1 MICPNCQKEQKVTEQ
16 NYGALYTCTNCQAV
30 YFVNFDGQP
39 EFGEMSTED
48 MNIEAEPPQHTVLAS
63 EKTQIH
69 DAATTIGHSNYNQN
83 TNIQAPLT
91 EPMSFEPQPI
101 EQVPEPYAAYDNSLI
116 NNFEAVTPQPE
127 TDSPNPFQRQSQ
139 SAPEAVSS
147 LNAFANIAQEISDF
161 GNADTQLSSLSY
173 DLHVSGIDTAETKNL
188 FQEAIEDSKFAWDSV
203 EIMKSIKNG
212 KVVIRRISP
221 VKAYLLAKRIQFLDI
236 DKVWKQNV
244 LS

>member
-1 MICPNCQKEQKVTEQ
+1 MICPSCQKEQNVTEQ
-16 NYGALYTCTNCQAV
+16 NYGALYTCPTCQAV

-39 EFGEMSTED
+39 EYGEMSQED
-48 MNIEAEPPQHTVLAS
+48 MNIEPEPLQQTVIAS

-69 DAATTIGHSNYNQN
+69 DAATTIGHSNYSQN
-83 TNIQAPLT
+83 ANAQPI
-91 EPMSFEPQPI
+91 EPAGFEPQQ
-101 EQVPEPYAAYDNSLI
+101 EVAEPYAAYDNSLM
-116 NNFEAVTPQPE
+116 NSYQAAAEPE
-127 TDSPNPFQRQSQ
+127 EESPNPFQQKEKFAPV
-139 SAPEAVSS
+139 SAS
-147 LNAFANIAQEISDF
+147 NAFADIAQEISDF
-161 GNADTQLSSLSY
+161 GNADTQLSNLNY

-236 DKVWKQNV
+236 EKVWKQNV